1 MKKLTTLL
9 LSGLLVLSVGAC
21 SDVAKTSSNAPDT
34 TAETN
39 PKPPDTETAKE
50 NQKDGTS
57 EVRRAQADS
66 DIRAREQRNN
76 VAGNPLERADD
87 DLESEIRSKLEVNLP
102 ASSLAVKADDG
113 AVEISGVVPTA
124 EQLARIE
131 PLAKEIKG
139 VKTVDVK
146 ATVKSAVPGDS
157 NEKDQDT
164 EEEKGEEKEKEKEN

>member
-9 LSGLLVLSVGAC
+9 LSGLLVLTAAAC
-21 SDVAKTSSNAPDT
+21 NDVAKTSSNAPDT

-39 PKPPDTETAKE
+39 PNAPNAETAKE
-50 NQKDGTS
+50 NKADGTS
-57 EVRRAQADS
+57 EVRRAQANA

-76 VAGNPLERADD
+76 VAGDPLERADG

-113 AVEISGVVPTA
+113 AVVISGVVPTP

-146 ATVKSAVPGDS
+146 ATVKPAVPENS
-157 NEKDQDT
+157 QQKDQ
-164 EEEKGEEKEKEKEN
+164 NNN

>member
-1 MKKLTTLL
+1 MKKLTTFL
-9 LSGLLVLSVGAC
+9 LSGLLVLTAAAC
-21 SDVAKTSSNAPDT
+21 NDVAKTSSNAPDT
-34 TAETN
+34 TANTN
-39 PKPPDTETAKE
+39 PNAPKAETAEE
-50 NQKDGTS
+50 NKADATS
-57 EVRRAQADS
+57 EVRRAQANA

-76 VAGNPLERADD
+76 VAGDPLERADG

-113 AVEISGVVPTA
+113 AVVISGVVPTP

-146 ATVKSAVPGDS
+146 ATVKPAVPEKS
-157 NEKDQDT
+157 QEKDQ
-164 EEEKGEEKEKEKEN
+164 KNN